1 MGTPLRVLILE
12 DRPADVELILAG
24 LCRAGF
30 EPEWLRVETRAEYIG
45 ALQDIAQAGR
55 EFDIILADYTLP
67 EFSAP
72 DALHLLRKHG
82 LDIPFIVVAGSIGEE
97 AAVEC
102 MRQGAADYVL
112 KDHLTRLGTAV
123 RQALKKKR
131 LRDEK
136 RRAWMALQESEWT
149 YRLMIE
155 RSLQGMITF
164 QDGRIVF
171 ANQAI
176 ADILGYTIEELLAL
190 SPEQVA
196 GLSHPEDRSSVLK
209 RIANRLDGKNPPV
222 YHEFRA
228 VRKDGSI
235 RWVAV
240 ASNLI
245 DYMGRP
251 AVQTAVIDITERVQA
266 EEELKQ
272 RVAQLTMLNKVGSEI
287 STSLDV
293 NKLIERIPR
302 LVYEAFGYPY
312 IGLALLDDESGELM
326 LKSVAGRAVSL
337 FPPRQEKEAAQRGDS
352 LVTDEMQFRPLLR
365 SQLAIPVQA
374 GDKTVGM
381 LHIGS
386 DAPVAFEESDL
397 MVLEALA
404 DQIAVALENAR
415 LFTEVRLRTEALAAL
430 NEAVQATTSSLELEE
445 VLSTATQQACAV
457 FQAEACSILLLT
469 EDGAL
474 EFVAAV
480 GSGTDTLKGKRLP
493 PGAGIAGWVAQSGQA
508 AVVPDVREDPR
519 FYPGID
525 AVTGFVTRSIMAVPL
540 RSKGKVIGVMEV
552 LNRVNGRFR
561 SEDIRLMESL
571 AAAAAIA
578 IENAQL
584 YADARLAE
592 AQLRAE
598 QNLLRTVIDLIPENV
613 YVKDSEGRKTLAN
626 RADLEY
632 LGVRKESE
640 VSGKTDFDFYPPE
653 IAGSFW
659 EDDQKVLR
667 SGQRVINR
675 EERITRPGGEERWL
689 LTSKVPLLDGDGRV
703 IGLVGV
709 GRDITERKEAEEALR
724 RYAERLASLRTLDQ
738 AILSAWSK
746 DAIAK
751 AALHLLRKLVP
762 YKRACVFLFTQERQ
776 RVALLATAGDYEP
789 VDSVMAGALT
799 EKPATGI
806 FSELTPQ
813 LTQVLSTD
821 REACPFSKSCP
832 FRPDSPHTQLL
843 VPFAIEGELIG
854 VLSVIIEQGTTL
866 PTGQM
871 DVIREIADSTAIG
884 LHQALLREQLECQVA
899 ELEQR
904 VAERTSALS
913 LANAELARAVRAKD
927 EFLAAMSH
935 ELRTPLNSIIGLS
948 EALQEDVYGPLND
961 RQLRSIAIIE
971 ESGRHLLALINDIL
985 DVSKIEAGKLELT
998 VGPVAIEPV
1007 CQASLGIVRQLARKK
1022 RQTLSLNL
1030 DERVQAIQADARRLK
1045 QILVN
1050 LLDNAV
1056 KFTPEGGAIGLEVQA
1071 DEEREAVHFTVWD
1084 TGIGISAEN
1093 MSRLFKPFVQLD
1105 SRLSREYS
1113 GTGLGL
1119 VLVQRMAELHGGSVT
1134 VESEVGKGS
1143 RFTVSLPWRPARVEA
1158 AEERA
1163 GEVREVEME
1172 PSVRMA
1178 DLPEIRILLAE
1189 DNEDNIYLISDYLRH
1204 RGYQV
1209 VVARDGAEAVERALE
1224 VCPHLILMD
1233 IQMPR
1238 VDGLEAIRRIRLRQ
1252 ELAGVPIIAL
1262 TALVMPGDRERCL
1275 EAGADDY
1282 LSKPVGL
1289 KGLMHTIEKYLSAAR
1304 GM

>member
-12 DRPADVELILAG
+12 DRHADFELMLAG
-24 LCRAGF
+24 LHRAGF

-45 ALQDIAQAGR
+45 ALQETAQAGR
-55 EFDIILADYTLP
+55 EFDIILADYGLT
-67 EFSAP
+67 EFSVP
-72 DALHLLRKHG
+72 EALRLLREHE
-82 LDIPFIVVAGSIGEE
+82 LDIPFIVVADSIGEE

-102 MRQGAADYVL
+102 MRQGAADCVF
-112 KDHLTRLGTAV
+112 KDRLARLGTAV
-123 RQALKKKR
+123 EQALEEKC

-136 RRAWMALQESEWT
+136 RRAWMALQESERT
-149 YRLMIE
+149 YRLMVE
-155 RSLQGMITF
+155 RSLQGMIIF

-176 ADILGYTIEELLAL
+176 ANMLGYTVEELLVL

-196 GLSHPEDRSSVLK
+196 GLAHPADRPSVLK

-222 YHEFRA
+222 YYEFRA

-235 RWVAV
+235 FWVAA
-240 ASNLI
+240 ASTLI

-266 EEELKQ
+266 EEELRQ
-272 RVAQLTMLNKVGSEI
+272 RVAQLTMLNKVGREI
-287 STSLDV
+287 AASLDV
-293 NKLIERIPR
+293 NKLIEKIPH
-302 LVYEAFGYPY
+302 LVYEAFEYPY
-312 IGLALLDDESGELM
+312 IGLSLLDHESGELV
-326 LKSVAGRAVSL
+326 LKSVAGSSVSL
-337 FPPRQEKEAAQRGDS
+337 FPPRQEEEAGRRGGS
-352 LVTDEMQFRPLLR
+352 LVADDMQARPLLR
-365 SQLAIPVQA
+365 SQLVIPVQA
-374 GDKTVGM
+374 GDMTIGM
-381 LHIGS
+381 LHVGS
-386 DAPVAFEESDL
+386 DMPAAFDASDTR
-397 MVLEALA
+397 VLEALA
-404 DQIAVALENAR
+404 DRIAIALENAR

-445 VLSTATQQACAV
+445 VLSTSTQQACTV
-457 FQAEACSILLLT
+457 FQAEASSILLLN
-469 EDGAL
+469 EDGTL
-474 EFVAAV
+474 EFVAAA
-480 GSGTDTLKGKRLP
+480 GGGTDMLRGQRLP
-493 PGAGIAGWVAQSGQA
+493 PGTGIAGWVAQSGQA
-508 AVVPDVREDPR
+508 TIVQDVRQDPR
-519 FYPGID
+519 FYPGMD
-525 AVTGFVTRSIMAVPL
+525 AVTGFVTRSIMAVPIH
-540 RSKGKVIGVMEV
+540 SKGEVIGVMEV
-552 LNRVNGRFR
+552 LNRVNGHFR
-561 SEDIRLMESL
+561 PEDIRLLESL

-578 IENAQL
+578 IENARL

-592 AQLRAE
+592 AELRAE
-598 QNLLRTVIDLIPENV
+598 RILLRTIIDLIPENV

-632 LGVRKESE
+632 MGVRTESE
-640 VSGKTDFDFYPPE
+640 ALGKTDFDFYPPE
-653 IAGSFW
+653 IARSFW

-667 SGQRVINR
+667 SGQRVVDR
-675 EERITRPGGEERWL
+675 EEKITLPGGELRWL
-689 LTSKVPLLDGDGRV
+689 LTSKVPLRDSDGQI

-709 GRDITERKEAEEALR
+709 GRDITGRKEAEEALK
-724 RYAERLASLRTLDQ
+724 RYARRLVSLRTLDQ
-738 AILSAWSK
+738 AILAAWSK

-751 AALHLLRKLVP
+751 VALHLLHQMVP
-762 YKRACVFLFTQERQ
+762 YQRACVFLFSQERQ
-776 RVALLATAGDYEP
+776 KVTLLAAAGDYEP
-789 VDSVMAGALT
+789 PDATMTCFLT
-799 EKPATGI
+799 EKPATGM
-806 FSELTPQ
+806 FSDLTLQ
-813 LTQVLSTD
+813 MVTVLSTD
-821 REACPFSKSCP
+821 RDHCPFSELCP
-832 FRPDSPHTQLL
+832 FRSDSPHTQLL
-843 VPFAIEGELIG
+843 VPLAVEGELIG
-854 VLSVIIEQGTTL
+854 VLNLIVEQEAIL
-866 PTGQM
+866 SNEQM
-871 DVIREIADSTAIG
+871 EVIRETADSLAIG
-884 LHQALLREQLECQVA
+884 LHQALLREQLERQIA

-904 VAERTSALS
+904 VAERTTALS

-985 DVSKIEAGKLELT
+985 DISKIEVGKLELT
-998 VGPVAIEPV
+998 TGPVAIEPV
-1007 CQASLGIVRQLARKK
+1007 CQASLGIVRQMARKK
-1022 RQTLSLNL
+1022 RQTLSLTL

-1084 TGIGISAEN
+1084 TGIGISPEN
-1093 MSRLFKPFVQLD
+1093 MGRLFKPFVQLD

-1143 RFTVSLPWRPARVEA
+1143 CFTVSLPWRLVRTEA
-1158 AEERA
+1158 VEERA
-1163 GEVREVEME
+1163 GEAMEEEME
-1172 PSVRMA
+1172 PPTGMA
-1178 DLPEIRILLAE
+1178 GPSGIRILLAE
-1189 DNEDNIYLISDYLRH
+1189 DNEDNIYLISDYLKH

-1209 VVARDGAEAVERALE
+1209 IVARDGAEAVERALE
-1224 VCPHLILMD
+1224 TRPHLILMD

-1238 VDGLEAIRRIRLRQ
+1238 VDGLEAIRRIRLHQ
-1252 ELAGVPIIAL
+1252 ELIEVPIIAL

-1275 EAGADDY
+1275 EAGANDY

-1289 KGLMHTIEKYLSAAR
+1289 KGLVHIIEKHLSAVEEV
-1304 GM
+1304 